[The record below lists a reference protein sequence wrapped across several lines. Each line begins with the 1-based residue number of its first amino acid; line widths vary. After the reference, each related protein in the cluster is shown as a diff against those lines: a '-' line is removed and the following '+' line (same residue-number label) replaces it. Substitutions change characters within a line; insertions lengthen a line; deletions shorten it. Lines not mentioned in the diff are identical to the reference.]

1 MAGIF
6 KAYDIRG
13 IYGKDLTEEVA
24 YKIGRA
30 LVTFTG
36 CKKAAVARD
45 IRPHSE
51 PLFAALAKGLT
62 EQGSDV
68 IDLDYR
74 APCLW
79 KYLIDT
85 LVMWAGIVDGFRCDV
100 ASFVPL
106 AFWRRARE
114 AVAEVNPNCIWL
126 AETVHLGYG
135 CLARRNGIDSAL
147 DTDMFSVFRALEK
160 AA

>member
-45 IRPHSE
+45 IRLGHVS
-51 PLFAALAKGLT
+51 A
-62 EQGSDV
+62 
-68 IDLDYR
+68 
-74 APCLW
+74 
-79 KYLIDT
+79 
-85 LVMWAGIVDGFRCDV
+85 
-100 ASFVPL
+100 
-106 AFWRRARE
+106 E
-114 AVAEVNPNCIWL
+114 A
-126 AETVHLGYG
+126 
-135 CLARRNGIDSAL
+135 ARRDYGVRIAEDGSL
-147 DTDMFSVFRALEK
+147 SR
-160 AA
+160 